1 MNTLIISFVLG
12 IGIIIFC
19 VLSLIFPYGQSFRE
33 KTQKIQGF
41 GLNLEVSVLTL
52 LLIIGFVFIF
62 FGSGIWFQLRS
73 IDTRLKSLE
82 TEKASADVRVRDL
95 QERLDRQ
102 SPMDLVAFI
111 KLKSQNSPPPNVNA
125 VDVVYETA
133 TGGGGPVDVSVAP
146 ASGAFKIAIR
156 DFTRDTTVTNL
167 IVKTKDGKRKWKL
180 EGSWMPLLPTYELI
194 EELDQ

>member
-1 MNTLIISFVLG
+1 MNSPVISFILG
-12 IGIIIFC
+12 IVIVIFC
-19 VLSLIFPYGQSFRE
+19 ILSFILPYGQNFRE

-41 GLNLEVSVLTL
+41 GVNLEVSVVTL

-62 FGSGIWFQLRS
+62 FGSGIWLQLRS

-82 TEKASADVRVRDL
+82 ADKASADARVRDL

-102 SPMDLVAFI
+102 SPIDLVAFI
-111 KLKSQNSPPPNVNA
+111 KLKGVDAQPPDVNS

-133 TGGGGPVDVSVAP
+133 TGRGGPVDISAAP

-156 DFTRDTTVTNL
+156 DFTRDTMITNIIL
-167 IVKTKDGKRKWKL
+167 KTKDGKRRWKL
-180 EGSWMPLLPTYELI
+180 EGSFMPLLPTYELK
-194 EELDQ
+194 EF

>member
-1 MNTLIISFVLG
+1 MNPLVISFVLG
-12 IGIIIFC
+12 IVIVIFC
-19 VLSLIFPYGQSFRE
+19 VLSFILPYGQNFRD

-82 TEKASADVRVRDL
+82 ADKASADARVRDL

-111 KLKSQNSPPPNVNA
+111 KLKSQNGPPPDMNS
-125 VDVVYETA
+125 VDVLYETA
-133 TGGGGPVDVSVAP
+133 TGRGGPVDVSLAP
-146 ASGAFKIAIR
+146 ASGAFKISIR
-156 DFTRDTTVTNL
+156 DFPRDTTVTNL
-167 IVKTKDGKRKWKL
+167 IAKTKDGKRKWRL
-180 EGSWMPLLPTYELI
+180 DYTVMPLLPTYELN
-194 EELDQ
+194 EF